1 MSLRS
6 KCIQLHIA
14 LFSQAILNHWLR
26 GVLRIPKVVQGV
38 RIIIT
43 LPYGGFSGFPYPSK
57 TLLNINTVVSA
68 MFADLLL
75 EAYILGFEHC
85 FLLLDF

>member
-26 GVLRIPKVVQGV
+26 GVTRIPKVVQGV
-38 RIIIT
+38 RMIISHA
-43 LPYGGFSGFPYPSK
+43 YVGFPGFPYPSK

-75 EAYILGFEHC
+75 KVI
-85 FLLLDF
+85 DP